1 VKALLLENIHPEA
14 ERLLTDRGIEVA
26 TRPGALDTPELLE
39 ALDGVHLLGIR
50 SKTTVAAEVFSAHPQ
65 LRAVGAFCI
74 GTNQIDLGA
83 ATEAATT
90 VFNAPYSNTRSVV
103 ELAIAEIISMARH
116 LNGKNAAMHAGVWDK
131 SAAGAHEV
139 RGRTLGIVGYGNT
152 GAQLSV
158 LAEAL
163 GMQVYYYDVVDR
175 LPMGNAIRCESLE
188 QLLATVE
195 TVSLHVDGRAEN
207 THLFGADQFARMRPR
222 SLFLNLC
229 RGHVVEEPALAEALL
244 SGHLAGAA
252 VDVFPDEPKKSG
264 DPFTSVLQG
273 IPNVILTPHIAGSTQ
288 EAQVDIGRFVA
299 GKLSSFVDTGAT
311 TLSVNMPQLQL
322 DHPDR
327 TRLLHVHRNEPGV
340 LATVNSILGAA
351 GINVEGQQLST
362 RDHLGYLVTDTTD
375 RLSTGVLEEIAGLPA
390 TLRLTTV

>member
-1 VKALLLENIHPEA
+1 
-14 ERLLTDRGIEVA
+14 
-26 TRPGALDTPELLE
+26 
-39 ALDGVHLLGIR
+39 
-50 SKTTVAAEVFSAHPQ
+50 
-65 LRAVGAFCI
+65 
-74 GTNQIDLGA
+74 
-83 ATEAATT
+83 
-90 VFNAPYSNTRSVV
+90 
-103 ELAIAEIISMARH
+103 MARH
-116 LNGKNAAMHAGVWDK
+116 LSGKNAAMHAGIWDK

-207 THLFGADQFARMRPR
+207 THLFGAEQFARMRPR

-229 RGHVVEEPALAEALL
+229 RGHVVDEPALAEALL